1 MWMSLVKEGKIQEE
15 KSSQNIVMHENELV
29 QKKS

>member
-1 MWMSLVKEGKIQEE
+1 VNVVSKGREIQEK